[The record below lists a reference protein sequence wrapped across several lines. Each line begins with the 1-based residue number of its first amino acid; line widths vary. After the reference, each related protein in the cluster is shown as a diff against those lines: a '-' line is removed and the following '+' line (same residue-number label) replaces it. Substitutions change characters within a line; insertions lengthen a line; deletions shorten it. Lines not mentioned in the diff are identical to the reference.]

1 LEAFEMNKYSSV
13 DSLSV
18 ESNRM
23 SAKRS
28 FSDDQKITADRV
40 ETYTRSVL
48 DQVNT
53 DKLRQNLTSLSEFH
67 TRHSKSPL
75 LSDVGDWIMNQLRG
89 LGYKNCFYHFFNS
102 TIDDKEYILRNIICN
117 KEGFNKKLII
127 ICAHYDCIMENKG
140 DSNSRAPGANDN
152 ASGVSAIIEIA
163 RVLANEN
170 LQHSIQFVLF
180 SGEEQGLLGS
190 KSYAKYIEDN
200 RMDLYKL
207 INLDMIGYPFFADNT
222 IIIERDNNVDL
233 NHNQV
238 RENDLQSIVFG
249 EVMKDLASEVNL
261 KFHLDSIYDSDYEPF
276 EANGHVVI
284 GAYDGSADP
293 KKNPHYH
300 SSSDLPEFI
309 NWNYLTAVTK
319 LVLATVLK
327 IDSINSH

>member
-1 LEAFEMNKYSSV
+1 MRKYSPI

-18 ESNRM
+18 ENNRM
-23 SAKRS
+23 FTKRS
-28 FSDDQKITADRV
+28 FDNNQKLTADRI
-40 ETYTRSVL
+40 ETDIRSVL
-48 DQVNT
+48 NQVNT
-53 DKLRQNLTSLSEFH
+53 DRIRQDLISLSKFH
-67 TRHSKSPL
+67 TRHSKAPQL
-75 LSDVGDWIMNQLRG
+75 NDAGDWLMDQFRG
-89 LGYKNCFYHFFNS
+89 LGYKNSFYQSFKS
-102 TIDDKEYILRNIICN
+102 TIDDKEYSLRNIICN

-170 LQHSIQFVLF
+170 LQHSLQYVLF

-190 KSYAKYIEDN
+190 KSYAKYIKDN
-200 RMDLYKL
+200 KIDLYRL

-222 IIIERDNNVDL
+222 VIIERDNNMDQ

-238 RENDLQSIVFG
+238 KENDLKSIVFG
-249 EVMKDLASEVNL
+249 EVMKNLAPEVNL
-261 KFHLDSIYDSDYEPF
+261 EFHLDSIYDSDYEPF

-293 KKNPHYH
+293 KKIHTIIHPRICRN
-300 SSSDLPEFI
+300 L
-309 NWNYLTAVTK
+309 
-319 LVLATVLK
+319 
-327 IDSINSH
+327 

>member
-1 LEAFEMNKYSSV
+1 MSEYSSI

-18 ESNRM
+18 ESNRL
-23 SAKRS
+23 SAKKP
-28 FSDDQKITADRV
+28 FSGNQKITADRI
-40 ETYTRSVL
+40 ETHARSVL

-53 DKLRQNLTSLSEFH
+53 NKLRQNLTSLSKFH

-75 LSDVGDWIMNQLRG
+75 LNDASDWIMNQFRG
-89 LGYKNCFYHFFNS
+89 SGYKDSFYHSFKS
-102 TIDDKEYILRNIICN
+102 TIDDKEFSLRNIICN
-117 KEGFNKKLII
+117 KNGFDKKLII
-127 ICAHYDCIMENKG
+127 ICAHYDCIMENKA

-170 LQHSIQFVLF
+170 LQHSLQFVLF

-190 KSYAKYIEDN
+190 KSYVKYIEDN
-200 RMDLYKL
+200 KMDLYRL

-222 IIIERDNNVDL
+222 VIIERDDNMDL
-233 NHNQV
+233 NHNKV
-238 RENDLQSIVFG
+238 RENDLKSIVFG

-276 EANGHVVI
+276 ESHGHVVI

-300 SSSDLPEFI
+300 SSSDLPEFK